1 MVKPEILREILDID
15 YSFNKKQ
22 IIRLFGIPKGKDEP
36 LVRLTD
42 TFTLLKNTY
51 YNNANIETTVGR
63 YIRNKFAIP
72 VEYLK
77 EYGYDNTPFDTDHLK
92 SFESKCAT
100 LLLADKMSVKNYT
113 DYLDRAEWIT
123 MSFARTDIPG
133 LNMDI
138 LKPLPEVN
146 EKKKELYS
154 KYGDQLNKD
163 QNVMSTVE
171 NELLKTAK
179 DAMENKYKYSGYDF
193 FKSGEF
199 SFKNNYKKA
208 SINNGIMKNPV
219 DGNLIYIKSNFI
231 DGVSIPEY
239 DKISL
244 LTIFG
249 GYSRGVETQD
259 YGYITKKINNA
270 CMSLVLDDDPNS
282 DCGTEKCLTI
292 TIKPS
297 LSSLYIGRFI
307 KEGGKLI
314 ELTHQNIGSYIG
326 KTVQMRSIMY
336 CNNDH
341 ICSKCAGSLFSK
353 LGIKNIGTV
362 VSNMSGSLL
371 NLSLKSFHSSA
382 VSFDKINIEDY
393 IEEL

>member
-77 EYGYDNTPFDTDHLK
+77 EYGYDNGTFDKKHLQA
-92 SFESKCAT
+92 FESNCAT
-100 LLLADKMSVKNYT
+100 LILADKLPIKSYT

-133 LNMDI
+133 LNIDV
-138 LKPLPEVN
+138 LKPLPEIT
-146 EKKKELYS
+146 EKEKELYS
-154 KYGDQLNKD
+154 QYGEKLDKD
-163 QNVMSTVE
+163 PNTMIKVE
-171 NELLKTAK
+171 NELLSTAQN
-179 DAMENKYKYSGYDF
+179 ALETKYKIPGYDF
-193 FKSGEF
+193 YKSGEF
-199 SFKNNYKKA
+199 DFKNNYKKT

-219 DGNLIYIKSNFI
+219 DSSLMYIKSNFI
-231 DGVSIPEY
+231 DGIDIKEY

-244 LTIFG
+244 LTIEG

-270 CMSLVLDDDPNS
+270 CMSLVLDEDPNS
-282 DCGTEKCLTI
+282 DCGTEKCLLV
-292 TIKPS
+292 TIKPD
-297 LSSLYIGRFI
+297 LSSLFIGRFI

-314 ELTHQNIGSYIG
+314 ELTNENIKSYIG

-336 CNNDH
+336 CTNDH
-341 ICSKCAGSLFSK
+341 ICSKCAGTLFHK
-353 LGIKNIGTV
+353 IKVKNIGTL

-371 NLSLKSFHSSA
+371 NLSLKAFHSSA
-382 VSFDKINIEDY
+382 VTFDEINIKDY